1 MIADTVAALDR
12 SLHGPARL
20 RRDMLR
26 EVSEGL
32 TDAAEAY
39 RDAGVAARRADE
51 LAVHDFGPVAGV
63 AAQLQGELAAAQ
75 ARRVALLLTVT
86 FPALLVSWDLAWSSG
101 VEWGHAAP
109 SLIRVLAWTQD
120 AVSAAVAVTAAGLL
134 LLGLRRTAA
143 PGRVAAAVGGTALG
157 SVVLTAVLSL
167 TMNLVQADDLWAL
180 VHDRPQFLI
189 ASVLSVAAGV
199 AITTM
204 GVRTVRAA
212 RRATGAGR

>member
-12 SLHGPARL
+12 RLHGPARL

-32 TDAAEAY
+32 ADAAEAY
-39 RDAGVAARRADE
+39 RTAGVHPRRADE
-51 LAVHDFGPVAGV
+51 LAVRDFGPVAGI

-75 ARRVALLLTVT
+75 ARRVALLLAVT
-86 FPALLVSWDLAWSSG
+86 FPALLLGWDLAWSSG

-109 SLIRVLAWTQD
+109 PVLRVLAWTQD
-120 AVSAAVAVTAAGLL
+120 VVSAAVAVAAAGLL

-143 PGRVAAAVGGTALG
+143 PRRVAAAVGVTALG
-157 SVVLTAVLSL
+157 SVVLTAALSL
-167 TMNLVQADDLWAL
+167 AMNLVQADDVWTL
-180 VHDRPQFLI
+180 VHDRPQFAVASL
-189 ASVLSVAAGV
+189 ASVVAGI
-199 AITTM
+199 AITRM

-212 RRATGAGR
+212 RRTAGAGR